1 MVRMMTSA
9 YDVPRP
15 RLTIG
20 KMMLLILGVG
30 LALAPVEMIRRHADP
45 LMIVALVGFEIIGL
59 PALVTIV
66 LMATMKPGRERID
79 LIMILSW
86 TPVTSLL
93 VLGGLWGIGRLVY
106 EARRQNYSYLFMMAV
121 CMLMTITLRRLSRPR
136 CLACTRRPRLRVVSS
151 RREGEDWFST
161 ERYRC
166 NDCGAQ
172 FHRVRKLGT
181 EGPLLSD
188 AEVPSPTPEDHPG
201 IIDR

>member
-1 MVRMMTSA
+1 
-9 YDVPRP
+9 
-15 RLTIG
+15 
-20 KMMLLILGVG
+20 MLIILGVG

-45 LMIVALVGFEIIGL
+45 LMIVALVGFEVIGL

-86 TPVTSLL
+86 TPATSLL
-93 VLGGLWGIGRLVY
+93 ALGGLWGIGRLVY
-106 EARRQNYSYLFMMAV
+106 EVRISKASNLLLFVASMLAV
-121 CMLMTITLRRLSRPR
+121 SLIRRLSLPR
-136 CLACTRRPRLRVVSS
+136 CSACARRPRLRAVSS

-161 ERYRC
+161 VRYRC
-166 NDCGAQ
+166 DDCGAR

-188 AEVPSPTPEDHPG
+188 AEAPSPTLEDQPE